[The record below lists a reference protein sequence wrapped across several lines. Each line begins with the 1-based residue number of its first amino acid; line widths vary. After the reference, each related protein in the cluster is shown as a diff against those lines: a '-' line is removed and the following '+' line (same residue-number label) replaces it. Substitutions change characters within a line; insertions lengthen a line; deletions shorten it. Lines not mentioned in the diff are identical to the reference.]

1 MRTGVEIIRTQK
13 GAVRRVEET
22 AIARSE
28 LHIDKLR
35 REDIDSYK
43 CVAQDPN
50 SNWTLDLP
58 FSIDVPDYTCE
69 RGG

>member
-1 MRTGVEIIRTQK
+1 MRQHGTQK

-22 AIARSE
+22 AVARSE
-28 LHIDKLR
+28 LHIDKLM

-43 CVAQDPN
+43 CEAQDPN

-58 FSIDVPDYTCE
+58 FSIEAPDFMYVCTE
-69 RGG
+69 WVD